1 MILLLLAQIEITAEL
16 SKEYLNSTLSI
27 GDPFEVVV
35 TAQYPPDTR
44 ISEPFVDSLDDFLI
58 VDQKSRSIEEK
69 GRISTRYNIRMVPFE
84 TGELQIPAFTF
95 LVQSG
100 EAVDTIASNEVPL
113 RVVSVMPDEMQDI
126 NDIKKAVEFPNFM
139 PLIVAG
145 VIIAGSILGYLAY
158 RYIKRMRSVRA
169 LSRPRPP
176 AWAEA
181 IAALDS
187 IPVEEWLLKGLFK
200 RYYYSISETLKHYL
214 ERRFEFNA
222 AEQTTTEI
230 VANLKALR
238 VPQRDE
244 FYNFFTRADLVK
256 YAKHVPPRDE
266 MNTAVQVAKDLV
278 MKSRSEVTDETER

>member
-113 RVVSVMPDEMQDI
+113 RGVSVMPDEMQDI

-139 PLIVAG
+139 PLIVA
-145 VIIAGSILGYLAY
+145 VLRAASFTICQLSLRRIAAQIIAPAAPTAAASVGEAIPAKMEPRML
-158 RYIKRMRSVRA
+158 RMRRMGRIS
-169 LSRPRPP
+169 PR
-176 AWAEA
+176 
-181 IAALDS
+181 
-187 IPVEEWLLKGLFK
+187 LKTIFFLK
-200 RYYYSISETLKHYL
+200 ETLSSLGSAGPSFGLSQHL
-214 ERRFEFNA
+214 
-222 AEQTTTEI
+222 I
-230 VANLKALR
+230 
-238 VPQRDE
+238 PI
-244 FYNFFTRADLVK
+244 
-256 YAKHVPPRDE
+256 
-266 MNTAVQVAKDLV
+266 
-278 MKSRSEVTDETER
+278 